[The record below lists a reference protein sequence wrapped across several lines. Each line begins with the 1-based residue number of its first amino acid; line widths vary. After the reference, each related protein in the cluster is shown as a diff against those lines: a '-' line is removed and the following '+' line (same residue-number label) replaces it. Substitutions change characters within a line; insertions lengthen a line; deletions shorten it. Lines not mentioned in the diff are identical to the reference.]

1 MAVRPLSRARWVVLC
16 AAAEAIGM
24 TAAAAA
30 AKTSQ
35 ALVGEPGNG
44 SEAAVAL
51 GLVVAGGLVEG
62 VALGG
67 LQAAG
72 LGRLLPDLNRRAWLL
87 VTVLVAGL
95 GWAAASA
102 PAVLSG
108 DDGGTVPPLLLILA
122 GALGLGAVMGAM
134 LGAAQASVLRA
145 HVRHPWRWVGASAA
159 AWPPAMAVIF
169 LGATAPEADW
179 PGPLVVALGT
189 VTGLLAGSVLGL
201 VTWWFLPS
209 LDGPPARDRIVSG
222 LLRSPVHRM
231 VDGPLLVLRVRGA
244 VTGRPFELPVQ
255 YAAAEDAVVVVP
267 GRPETKRWW
276 RNLAAAAP
284 VDVLLRGQWRHG
296 DGMLLRPGE
305 PGYDSALAAYR
316 QRWPRLDIP
325 RDSPV
330 VLVRLAALSPAAGRT
345 PPSRPAAG

>member
-1 MAVRPLSRARWVVLC
+1 M
-16 AAAEAIGM
+16 
-24 TAAAAA
+24 
-30 AKTSQ
+30 
-35 ALVGEPGNG
+35 
-44 SEAAVAL
+44 
-51 GLVVAGGLVEG
+51 
-62 VALGG
+62 
-67 LQAAG
+67 
-72 LGRLLPDLNRRAWLL
+72 
-87 VTVLVAGL
+87 
-95 GWAAASA
+95 
-102 PAVLSG
+102 
-108 DDGGTVPPLLLILA
+108 GTV
-122 GALGLGAVMGAM
+122 
-134 LGAAQASVLRA
+134 LGAAQASVLRT

-159 AWPPAMAVIF
+159 AWAPAMAVIF
-169 LGATAPEADW
+169 LGATAPGADW
-179 PGPLVVALGT
+179 SGPLVAALGA

-231 VDGPLLVLRVRGA
+231 VDGPLLVLRIRGA
-244 VTGRPFELPVQ
+244 VTGRTFELPVQ

-276 RNLAAAAP
+276 RNLATAAP

-296 DGMLLRPGE
+296 DGILLRTGE
-305 PGYDSALAAYR
+305 LGYDSALAAYR